1 MHFGSSQSRL
11 YYKQTVY
18 IWCMVGWCF
27 SAPMLFGRRR
37 PKVVVCWQPLEAD
50 IAKLNEFWW
59 NELGNVPVTH
69 IKRSWTYFSCQY
81 AIELQLHRRACHKFL
96 CLNILFAV
104 KWDCQNIKSQLC
116 KLSHCRQQVTLCFTP
131 VYACLLQKLLMI
143 ILISDW
149 VLEGCNRR
157 QQ

>member
-11 YYKQTVY
+11 YHKQTVY

-27 SAPMLFGRRR
+27 SAPRR

-59 NELGNVPVTH
+59 NELGSVPVTR

-81 AIELQLHRRACHKFL
+81 AIELQPHRRACPKFL

-116 KLSHCRQQVTLCFTP
+116 KLSHWRQQVTLCFYT
-131 VYACLLQKLLMI
+131 CLCMFI
-143 ILISDW
+143 TEVIDDNSYF
-149 VLEGCNRR
+149 RSSP
-157 QQ
+157 